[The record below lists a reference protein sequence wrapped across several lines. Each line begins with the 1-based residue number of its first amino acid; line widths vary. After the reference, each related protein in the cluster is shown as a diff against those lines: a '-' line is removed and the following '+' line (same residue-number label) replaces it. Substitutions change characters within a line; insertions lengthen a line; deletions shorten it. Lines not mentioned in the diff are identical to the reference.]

1 MSGVSSSR
9 TMDLSQLRSVRG
21 DEKPIPL
28 IWRNNKQVI
37 QDLMKRDWLSHTE
50 TDHRRLGVFGMR
62 NPPFQILAS
71 SPAIFGRSSHSGY
84 NAGINTPR
92 EGE

>member
-37 QDLMKRDWLSHTE
+37 QDLMKRGWLSHTE
-50 TDHRRLGVFGMR
+50 MDHQHHIMAAHASQAFGMLLEFWVR
-62 NPPFQILAS
+62 
-71 SPAIFGRSSHSGY
+71 
-84 NAGINTPR
+84 TPSR
-92 EGE
+92 Q